1 MKRMTKAFQLSAKQV
16 RVADK
21 ERERE
26 REREGGRRRMQ
37 RRRHPA
43 IGDCRR
49 PTGVE
54 QQWKKRRATKNHIMN
69 NMSILMPFMYSAP
82 TSYRVL
88 LNNASGYEF
97 GLLDSHASNNPTCSQ
112 APH

>member
-16 RVADK
+16 RVADRG
-21 ERERE
+21 RERE
-26 REREGGRRRMQ
+26 EGEEDGRSDEDIRRLAIVGDRLASSNSGRKDERQ
-37 RRRHPA
+37 R
-43 IGDCRR
+43 
-49 PTGVE
+49 T
-54 QQWKKRRATKNHIMN
+54 TLSMN

-97 GLLDSHASNNPTCSQ
+97 GLLDSHAPNNPTCSQ
-112 APH
+112 APQ